1 MRRLIKH
8 EERSVPICKVSH
20 QFLATLVDSC
30 TPGVAGELRMGV
42 PAQ

>member
-1 MRRLIKH
+1 MRRLRKP

-30 TPGVAGELRMGV
+30 TPGGAGQLRMGAS
-42 PAQ
+42 AQ